1 MDTIAVSF
9 RNVSRSFARAGGEPL
24 HALRDVSVDVRQ
36 GARLAITGRS
46 GSGKST
52 FLHLA
57 AGIDRPSSGTITV
70 LGHDLARLS
79 DSALASYRRDTV
91 GLIFQFFH
99 LLPHL
104 SVRENVALPAWIAGD
119 RRGRWAPRADELLD
133 RVGMAARAGD
143 AVQKLSGG
151 EMQRVAICRA
161 LLRRPR
167 LLLAEIGRAHV

>member
-1 MDTIAVSF
+1 V
-9 RNVSRSFARAGGEPL
+9 
-24 HALRDVSVDVRQ
+24 
-36 GARLAITGRS
+36 AITGRS

-57 AGIDRPSSGTITV
+57 AGIDRPSRGTITA

-79 DSALASYRRDTV
+79 DRALASYRRDTV

-119 RRGRWAPRADELLD
+119 RPWQCAARVEAVRGAGRGASRSGRPGSARRRRRAETERRGDAAGGDLPGSAAPAAPPAGRRAD
-133 RVGMAARAGD
+133 RQPG
-143 AVQKLSGG
+143 
-151 EMQRVAICRA
+151 
-161 LLRRPR
+161 
-167 LLLAEIGRAHV
+167 